1 MKGIWG
7 ELMKVF
13 FWWMEKIRYKMVDRV
28 VFMW

>member
-13 FWWMEKIRYKMVDRV
+13 FWRMEKIRYKMVDGV
-28 VFMW
+28 VFVC